1 MMEDEVQVR
10 VLIADDDARFRRFT
24 KELLSP
30 EPNIEII
37 EEAVDGEEAIHK
49 AEELNPDLVLMDVRM
64 PNVNGLKA
72 TRQLR
77 EKMPEI
83 KIIILT
89 LYDFDEYREAATAAG
104 AVDYI
109 LKKSINGELIPAI
122 RKAFESKNT

>member
-1 MMEDEVQVR
+1 MQVR